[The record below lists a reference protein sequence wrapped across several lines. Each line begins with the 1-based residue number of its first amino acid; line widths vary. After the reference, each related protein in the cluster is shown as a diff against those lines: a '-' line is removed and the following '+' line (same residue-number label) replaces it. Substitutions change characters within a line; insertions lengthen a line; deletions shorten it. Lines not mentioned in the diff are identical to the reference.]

1 MTAAPVPQVY
11 LDTVPMPSMEVYSG
25 TPGDATQHF
34 EDWMQMQYS
43 PLTVQLGKWLDLSD
57 NDKATE
63 FLGQLNTYFEKRTA
77 LLGEEGTFLFPSRR
91 PSPDALQVL
100 SFCLSSHVHT
110 VTNWVYKLTYPVV
123 RIHMY
128 CTTPDPVCLC
138 LKIKLLP
145 RFQLFCVVFA
155 AEGMITHRLR
165 HKRCIPDLL
174 VYVHMC

>member
-1 MTAAPVPQVY
+1 MLPSAWAQGVIRRIGLASMTWAPVLQVY

-34 EDWMQMQYS
+34 EDWMQTQYS

-63 FLGQLNTYFEKRTA
+63 FLGQLNKYFEQRTA

-100 SFCLSSHVHT
+100 SFCPFFMCAQSHIMG
-110 VTNWVYKLTYPVV
+110 
-123 RIHMY
+123 IHSN
-128 CTTPDPVCLC
+128 VLC
-138 LKIKLLP
+138 LRFTWMLLP
-145 RFQLFCVVFA
+145 LSQFVYALKTSFCLICNFSQ
-155 AEGMITHRLR
+155 
-165 HKRCIPDLL
+165 
-174 VYVHMC
+174 